1 MSIRKEKIHKK
12 IRTVQEK
19 IPYYSKFNL
28 PQAEN
33 ELNDYQIT
41 VEILNEDKEFS
52 KNDIF
57 KFYQKAHQVTSSS
70 FFIFSLKT
78 KKFILAEEFAGLLD
92 LKIKS
97 NNTVDSDYFFELF
110 GSEDKLRFFSAVS
123 RLSKEN
129 PECECE
135 VSCLSDK
142 NKKNLKQ
149 LLLRLSFILSSKN
162 EYDTVLCAVTDVS
175 GFRNYEDKLKKE
187 KENAETAD
195 KIKTLFLTNIAH
207 EIRTPMNAIIGFTE
221 LLNIGDQSADKR
233 KEYITII
240 RNKSKHLLTLIDDIA
255 ELSKFETKDIKL
267 NKSET
272 NIVKLLNE
280 LHQEYNREKLQR
292 KKQNVD
298 LYLKLPII
306 QSITSIYTDSGRI
319 HQVMSYLLD
328 NALKFTDRGYIQFGF
343 ELKDNRHIQFFVKDT
358 GIGIHKEAQ
367 KYLFNR
373 FRLKEEAYSRKYSN
387 FGLGL
392 TIAYAII
399 ELMGGKIHV
408 DSSPGQ
414 GANFYF
420 TIPIQKSDRLLIS
433 ENSDAQL
440 YSKNWRNKV
449 ILVAEDD
456 EVNFRFIEA
465 VFADTKVKLI
475 HVLDGKQAVD
485 ICRKIG
491 KIDLILMDIKMP
503 EKSGYEAIKEIRKFK
518 TDIPIIAQTA
528 YTHAE
533 DRTKCME
540 AGCNDYISKPIDIE
554 LLFSKINKFFNT

>member
-1 MSIRKEKIHKK
+1 MRNRKEKTHKK
-12 IRTVQEK
+12 IKNVQEK
-19 IPYYSKFNL
+19 ISFFSKYNL
-28 PQAEN
+28 PQVEN
-33 ELNDYQIT
+33 ELNDYHIT
-41 VEILNEDKEFS
+41 VELLNEEKGFS
-52 KNDIF
+52 RSDIL
-57 KFYQKAHQVTSSS
+57 KFYQKAHHVTSSS

-78 KKFILAEEFAGLLD
+78 KKFILTKEFADQLN
-92 LKIKS
+92 LKIKN
-97 NNTVDSDYFFELF
+97 NNTVDSEGFFELF
-110 GSEDKLRFFSAVS
+110 NTEDKLSFFNAVS
-123 RLSKEN
+123 FLSKEN
-129 PECECE
+129 SESECEI
-135 VSCLSDK
+135 SYLSDK
-142 NKKNLKQ
+142 NKKKLKQ
-149 LLLRLSFILSSKN
+149 LILRLSYIPSSKM
-162 EYDTVLCAVTDVS
+162 EYDTVLCVATDVS
-175 GFRNYEDKLKKE
+175 SYKYCENKLKKE

-195 KIKTLFLTNIAH
+195 TIKTLFLTNIAH

-221 LLNIGDQSADKR
+221 LLNIGDLSAEKR
-233 KEYITII
+233 KEYTTII

-280 LHQEYNREKLQR
+280 LHQEFNREKIQQ

-306 QSITSIYTDSGRI
+306 QSVTSIYTDSGRI

-328 NALKFTDRGYIQFGF
+328 NALKYTERGYIQFGF
-343 ELKDNRHIQFFVKDT
+343 EFKDNRHIQFFVKDT

-373 FRLKEEAYSRKYSN
+373 FRIKEEVYSKKYSN

-392 TIAYAII
+392 TISNAIV

-414 GANFYF
+414 GTNLYF
-420 TIPIQKSDRLLIS
+420 TIPIQKSDRVLIS
-433 ENSDAQL
+433 EKSDEQL

-518 TDIPIIAQTA
+518 KDIPIIAQTA

-533 DRTKCME
+533 DRIKCME
-540 AGCNDYISKPIDIE
+540 VGCNDYISKPIDIE

>member
-1 MSIRKEKIHKK
+1 MRIRKEKTHKK
-12 IRTVQEK
+12 IRNVQEK
-19 IPYYSKFNL
+19 ISCFSKYNL
-28 PQAEN
+28 PQVEN
-33 ELNDYQIT
+33 ELNDYHIT
-41 VEILNEDKEFS
+41 VEILNEDKGFS
-52 KNDIF
+52 RSDIL
-57 KFYQKAHQVTSSS
+57 KFYQNAHRITSSS

-78 KKFILAEEFAGLLD
+78 KKFFLTNEFAD
-92 LKIKS
+92 QFNLKIK
-97 NNTVDSDYFFELF
+97 NNDTVDSGDFYELF
-110 GSEDKLRFFSAVS
+110 STEDKLRFFNTVS
-123 RLSKEN
+123 LLSKEN
-129 PECECE
+129 PESECE
-135 VSCLSDK
+135 ISYLSDR
-142 NKKNLKQ
+142 NKKNIKQ
-149 LLLRLSFILSSKN
+149 FILRLSYFQSSKM
-162 EYDTVLCAVTDVS
+162 EYETVLCVATDVS
-175 GFRNYEDKLKKE
+175 GFRLCEDKLKKE
-187 KENAETAD
+187 KENAETDD
-195 KIKTLFLTNIAH
+195 KIKTLLLTNIAH

-221 LLNIGDQSADKR
+221 LLNIGDLSAEKR

-280 LHQEYNREKLQR
+280 LHQEFNREKIQQ

-298 LYLKLPII
+298 LYLKFPII
-306 QSITSIYTDSGRI
+306 QSVTSIYTDSGRI

-328 NALKFTDRGYIQFGF
+328 NALKYTERGYIQFGF

-373 FRLKEEAYSRKYSN
+373 FRIKEEVYSRKYSN

-392 TIAYAII
+392 TISNAIV

-414 GANFYF
+414 GTNFYF

-433 ENSDAQL
+433 EKSDAHL

-518 TDIPIIAQTA
+518 KEIPIIAQTA

-533 DRTKCME
+533 DRIKCMQV
-540 AGCNDYISKPIDIE
+540 GCNDYISKPIDIE
-554 LLFSKINKFFNT
+554 LLFSKINKLFNT